1 MKHQTLRLAASCLNI
16 LTWIVIVV
24 GIAISFIIGLGS
36 ATVIA
41 KISFLLGG
49 FVLTA
54 ITGLIL
60 LITAKLIH
68 LLLEIEEDLSR
79 IAQNTER
86 EK

>member
-49 FVLTA
+49 FVVTA
-54 ITGLIL
+54 ISGLIL
-60 LITAKLIH
+60 LITSRLIH
-68 LLLEIEEDLSR
+68 LLIEIEEDLSQ
-79 IAQNTER
+79 IAQNTR
-86 EK
+86 QEK

>member
-49 FVLTA
+49 FVVTA
-54 ITGLIL
+54 ISGLVL
-60 LITAKLIH
+60 LITSRLIH
-68 LLLEIEEDLSR
+68 LFIEIEEDLSR
-79 IAQNTER
+79 IAENTKR